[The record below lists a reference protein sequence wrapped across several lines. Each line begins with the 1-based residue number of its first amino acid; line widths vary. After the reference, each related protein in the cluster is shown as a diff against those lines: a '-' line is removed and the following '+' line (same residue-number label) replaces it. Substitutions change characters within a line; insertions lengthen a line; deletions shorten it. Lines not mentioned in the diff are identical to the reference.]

1 MKFLAGYMVVLMGM
15 MLVFVSCN
23 NAADIASMKKGITGK
38 WKISNITTEENN
50 KETKAISDE
59 NNLVI
64 TFNADGSGVS
74 SSVHG
79 GSAFKWELTGNNA
92 YLHITDSASGQSISL
107 QLTKTASSAFTVK
120 DTSTHPAQWE
130 TFKKL

>member
-1 MKFLAGYMVVLMGM
+1 M
-15 MLVFVSCN
+15 MLVFISCN
-23 NAADIASMKKGITGK
+23 NAVDVASMKKDIAGK

-50 KETKAISDE
+50 KETKTISDE

-64 TFNADGSGVS
+64 TFNADGSGIS

-79 GSAFKWELTGNNA
+79 GSAFKWELTGNNT
-92 YLHITDSASGQSISL
+92 YLHITDSASGQAISL
-107 QLTKTASSAFTVK
+107 QLTKTSSAAFTVK

-130 TFKKL
+130 TFKKI